1 MVRQRATIDDV
12 ARAAG
17 VSKSLVSFALNGKP
31 GVAPQSRERILRA
44 AGELG
49 WTPSIRARSL
59 TTARSYALGLVIARD
74 PAVISEDSFF
84 PAFIA
89 GIEAALAPV
98 GQVLVLSMVPDER
111 AERETYRQLVA
122 HDRVDGVIL
131 TDLRENDSR
140 VPLLRELGLLAVTLG
155 HPQEHSEFPSVSVD
169 DAPGIRA
176 AVDHLVDAGHR
187 RIAHVAGASGMLH
200 AARRSAAF
208 SEALRLRGLASDL
221 VVETDFTA
229 EGGAS
234 ATREL
239 LALANPPTAIVY
251 ANDPMALAGMGIA
264 QRLGL
269 RVPHDLSVTGFDG
282 GEAGHHNFPAL
293 TTVVTSVQEWG
304 GASARALLA
313 LIDGMPVDD
322 IELEPARLVV
332 RESTAS
338 PAPGLADAAP
348 NAENST
354 AAAV

>member
-1 MVRQRATIDDV
+1 MVKQRATIDDV

-31 GVAPQSRERILRA
+31 GVAPQSRDRILRA

-49 WTPSIRARSL
+49 WVPSVRARSL
-59 TTARSYALGLVIARD
+59 TTARAYALGLVIARD

-98 GQVLVLSMVPDER
+98 GQALVLSMVPDER
-111 AERETYRQLVA
+111 AEHETYRQLVA

-131 TDLRENDSR
+131 TDLRESDSR

-155 HPQEHSEFPSVSVD
+155 HPQQHSEFPAVSVD

-176 AVDHLVDAGHR
+176 AVDHLVDLGHR
-187 RIAHVAGASGMLH
+187 RIAHVAGSSGMLH
-200 AARRSAAF
+200 AARRSMAF
-208 SEALRLRGLASDL
+208 SEALTLHGLRPDL
-221 VVETDFTA
+221 VVEADFTA
-229 EGGAS
+229 QGGAK
-234 ATREL
+234 ATRDL
-239 LALANPPTAIVY
+239 LALEHPPTAIVY
-251 ANDPMALAGMGIA
+251 ANDPMALAGMGVA

-269 RVPHDLSVTGFDG
+269 RVPEDLSVTGFDG
-282 GEAGHHNFPAL
+282 GEAGRHNFPAL

-304 GASARALLA
+304 GASARALLS
-313 LIDGMPVDD
+313 LIAGLDVADS
-322 IELEPARLVV
+322 ELDPARLVV

-338 PAPGLADAAP
+338 PVQHRASRALS
-348 NAENST
+348 AEKSI
-354 AAAV
+354 A